1 MDTEFTIEDSDG
13 DTISFRVSDGTDAV
27 EITIPF
33 NDTTMGN
40 NTASVV
46 LDKQDIARLVEK
58 LDLPEVDYE

>member
-13 DTISFRVSDGTDAV
+13 DTISFRVSDGTDSV

-33 NDTTMGN
+33 NDATMEDN
-40 NTASVV
+40 MANVV

-58 LDLPEVDYE
+58 LDLPEVTNE